1 MSRVIGTL
9 VSSFIGISMTNAV
22 IVHGSPTHEE
32 YYDENYPSCSNS
44 HWVPWLQKQLLIR
57 NIPAATP
64 EMPDAW
70 NPQYPIWQREF
81 ERFDINDETILVG
94 HSCGGG
100 FLLRW
105 LSEHRDVR
113 VGKVILI
120 APWLDPQ
127 ERRAPQFFEFDLDR
141 KLASRTKGLI
151 VMNSDNDIEEV
162 QETVRIVLEE
172 LDDVDYREFHEYGH
186 FCADD
191 LGGDA
196 FPELMELIVGA

>member
-1 MSRVIGTL
+1 MQ
-9 VSSFIGISMTNAV
+9 NAV
-22 IVHGSPTHEE
+22 IVHCTPTREE

-57 NIPAATP
+57 DIPAATP

-70 NPQYPIWQREF
+70 NPNYAVWSKEF
-81 ERFDINDETILVG
+81 ERFDIGDETILVG
-94 HSCGGG
+94 HSCGSG

-105 LSEHRDVR
+105 LSENQVR
-113 VGKVILI
+113 VGKVFLV

-127 ERRAPQFFEFDLDR
+127 ERKTVGFFDFDLDR
-141 KLASRTKGLI
+141 RLASRTKGLI
-151 VMNSDNDIEEV
+151 VINSDNDIDEI

-186 FCADD
+186 FCTED
-191 LGGDA
+191 LDGQA
-196 FPELMELIVGA
+196 FPELLEMIVGA